1 MTTSPRRLLALLGAS
16 ALVVAACGG
25 DDSDSGSDTSAAP
38 SGDAVSITVGSAN
51 FPGSQLLA
59 EVYAQALEG
68 NDIEV
73 TRNLNIGSREVYYA
87 AIEAGEIDL
96 LPEYTNSLLSFTLRQ
111 ADPEASPTATNVDE
125 QVTAL
130 GEALPEGLQVLAP
143 STAEDKDVIVCRAE
157 VAEEFSLTN
166 LTELAAVS
174 GEITL
179 GAPPEFEERAPFGLV
194 GFADIYGAEFA
205 EFVPLDI
212 GGVADSLIGGSIDCG
227 NLFTTMSVITTEG
240 LVPLDDDKT
249 IVPNEAVIPLI
260 RSEVATADVTEV
272 LEAVSAALNVDNLK
286 AMMVEIEVD
295 KADPAEV
302 AATFVADNDLG

>member
-16 ALVVAACGG
+16 ALIVAACGG
-25 DDSDSGSDTSAAP
+25 DDSDGGADTTAAGGE
-38 SGDAVSITVGSAN
+38 SVSITVGSAN

-59 EVYAQALEG
+59 EIYAQALEG
-68 NDIEV
+68 NGVDV
-73 TRNLNIGSREVYYA
+73 SRNLNIGSREVYYA

-111 ADPEASPTATNVDE
+111 ADPEASPTATNVAE

-260 RSEVATADVTEV
+260 RSEVATAEVTEV

>member
-1 MTTSPRRLLALLGAS
+1 MTSPRRLLALLGAS

-25 DDSDSGSDTSAAP
+25 DDSDTGSDTSTAP
-38 SGDAVSITVGSAN
+38 GGDAVSITIGSAN

-68 NDIEV
+68 NGVEV

-111 ADPEASPTATNVDE
+111 ADPEASPTAANVDE

-260 RSEVATADVTEV
+260 RSEVATAEVTEV

>member
-25 DDSDSGSDTSAAP
+25 DDSDTGSDATTAP
-38 SGDAVSITVGSAN
+38 GGDAVSITVGSAN

-260 RSEVATADVTEV
+260 RSEVATAEVTEV